1 MHVLHCPHATQHH
14 RSDAAVMTWLIKT
27 VGAMVV
33 TPELSGKLD
42 ALLPVVLK
50 ALQVISLGKA
60 E

>member
-1 MHVLHCPHATQHH
+1 
-14 RSDAAVMTWLIKT
+14 MTWLIKT